1 MRNLGLFMC
10 IIGVILTAAG
20 VVLFYGDSEDQGI
33 AGFVLGVGL
42 GSIGVMIFLTDFLLR
57 FFERSASLM
66 IRFQFFILKVEVH
79 GELGTP
85 VDFEGIPKDRIGEL
99 EPSQYTD

>member
-1 MRNLGLFMC
+1 MRNFGLFMC
-10 IIGVILTAAG
+10 ILGVAITAAG
-20 VVLFYGDSEDQGI
+20 VILFYGDDEGQGV

-42 GSIGVMIFLTDFLLR
+42 GATGVMVYLTDFLLR

-66 IRFQFFILKVEVH
+66 IRFQLCKLRFEVH

-85 VDFEGIPKDRIGEL
+85 MDFEGLSGGKGEEARPDRW
-99 EPSQYTD
+99 TD

>member
-1 MRNLGLFMC
+1 MRGFGLFMC
-10 IIGVILTAAG
+10 ILGVVITAAG
-20 VVLFYGDSEDQGI
+20 VVLYFGDSEGQGV

-42 GSIGVMIFLTDFLLR
+42 GAIGVMVFLTDFLLR

-66 IRFQFFILKVEVH
+66 IRFQLCKLRFEVH

-85 VDFEGIPKDRIGEL
+85 MDFEGFPESKPEESRSEHWAD
-99 EPSQYTD
+99 

>member
-1 MRNLGLFMC
+1 MRNFGLFMC
-10 IIGVILTAAG
+10 ILGVAITAAG
-20 VVLFYGDSEDQGI
+20 VILYYGDNEGQGV

-42 GSIGVMIFLTDFLLR
+42 GAIGVMVFLTDFLLR

-66 IRFQFFILKVEVH
+66 IRFQLCKLRFELH

-85 VDFEGIPKDRIGEL
+85 LDYEGVIGDRLGE
-99 EPSQYTD
+99 SKSDQWTD